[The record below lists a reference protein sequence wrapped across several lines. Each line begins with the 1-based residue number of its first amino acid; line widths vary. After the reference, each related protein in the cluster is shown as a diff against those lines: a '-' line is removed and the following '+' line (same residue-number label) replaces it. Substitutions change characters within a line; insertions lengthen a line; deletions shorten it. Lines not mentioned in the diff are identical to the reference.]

1 MIVNIRLM
9 CIFLRFLM
17 KYTTVSKNVGEN
29 VAFIENFDTFAMCN
43 RPTCFTEEMAE
54 WLSEVEGWGIGGNF
68 SRGIYIFH
76 SKSHI
81 DGQKHETE

>member
-29 VAFIENFDTFAMCN
+29 GGFIEILLYFCN
-43 RPTCFTEEMAE
+43 
-54 WLSEVEGWGIGGNF
+54 V
-68 SRGIYIFH
+68 
-76 SKSHI
+76 
-81 DGQKHETE
+81 

>member
-17 KYTTVSKNVGEN
+17 KYTTVSKNAGEN

-43 RPTCFTEEMAE
+43 RPTCFTEERAE
-54 WLSEVEGWGIGGNF
+54 RLSF
-68 SRGIYIFH
+68 
-76 SKSHI
+76 
-81 DGQKHETE
+81 

>member
-1 MIVNIRLM
+1 MQVKMLLLLK
-9 CIFLRFLM
+9 CC
-17 KYTTVSKNVGEN
+17 Y
-29 VAFIENFDTFAMCN
+29 TFAMCN
-43 RPTCFTEEMAE
+43 CPTCFTEEMAE
-54 WLSEVEGWGIGGNF
+54 WFSKVEGCGIGGNF